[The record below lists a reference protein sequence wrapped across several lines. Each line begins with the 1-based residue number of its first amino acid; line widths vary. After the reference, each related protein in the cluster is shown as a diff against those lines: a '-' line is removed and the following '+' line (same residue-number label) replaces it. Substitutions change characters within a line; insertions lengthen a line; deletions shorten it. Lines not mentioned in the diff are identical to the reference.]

1 MGKLTNQDAQSAY
14 CSRCKCT
21 VHFRIG
27 QNKVTEHLERY
38 HEDELKKFIAQQKLR
53 SHGRAGND
61 TTLVERSLE
70 WAFDDVADQSTKRKA
85 RELTTEEK
93 KRLNRLLA
101 MWIARHFRPM
111 LIVEDAGFIAF
122 VRYISIELGHVNVV
136 LPMRTRLRLEVVAL
150 ATDLRSRVKSEIQRD
165 FGYYSIT
172 SDIWTARNTRSYIA
186 CTLHYVDDKFV
197 PRNWTLE
204 VQELPG
210 IHYGDAIAAALEKI
224 MQDWSLSKDRCT
236 KVVRDAGS
244 NMVKAANT
252 KGVNHLSCIAHA
264 IHLVVA
270 GALIKLKKRSTGQ
283 DEPLWTAVIDEERDE
298 TVYENEED
306 DQLNDDDR
314 AMMESLGT
322 LLLMRW
328 IPFWTRLFQP
338 SSGTRW
344 TQFMR
349 LSSAFGR

>member
-1 MGKLTNQDAQSAY
+1 
-14 CSRCKCT
+14 
-21 VHFRIG
+21 
-27 QNKVTEHLERY
+27 
-38 HEDELKKFIAQQKLR
+38 
-53 SHGRAGND
+53 
-61 TTLVERSLE
+61 
-70 WAFDDVADQSTKRKA
+70 
-85 RELTTEEK
+85 
-93 KRLNRLLA
+93 
-101 MWIARHFRPM
+101 
-111 LIVEDAGFIAF
+111 
-122 VRYISIELGHVNVV
+122 V

-224 MQDWSLSKDRCT
+224 MQDWSLSK
-236 KVVRDAGS
+236 
-244 NMVKAANT
+244 
-252 KGVNHLSCIAHA
+252 GVNHLSCIAHA

-270 GALIKLKKRSTGQ
+270 GALIKQKKRSTGQ